1 MIDTQTPA
9 ELVSFHSAPPLV
21 TLDDARQRPG
31 SASNTGP
38 SLAHLIRIV
47 MRQKWKLL
55 AFIALAMMA
64 AVVLQF
70 TLTKLYEATAEV
82 KIDRHS
88 AQGVLGQEASQ
99 VSSVD
104 DMDQIITT
112 QVELAQ
118 SDPVLRPVAEE
129 YKLLDQEHQLKGL
142 DALET
147 KRKRAAPIEL
157 KRLKVSRPPNTYLIR
172 ISYRAASPEVASQV
186 ANGIAASLVLHSN
199 NSANRPYAEISALIA
214 KHMAELRARMDRSAR
229 LLVQY
234 EKDLNMVDTEQHTTI
249 LTARLEQLNTEFTTA
264 QTDRLRKE
272 AIMRAVTSAPSVAAA
287 RAAEADNQR
296 SLLTD
301 SLQRVDVARQ
311 QFATARAYYG
321 ENHPEYI
328 KARDQLNEALAEV
341 DTARTG
347 TSDKATADYVQ
358 ALEREKKLQTMLDE
372 TKREV
377 NDQKQQ
383 VIEYE
388 QLKSDAERDKATY
401 DDLSKRNQEAD
412 VNDHFRDATVQLVAS
427 ARPPFLPIF
436 PNLPIDLAV
445 AFILSAVLGV
455 LAVILA
461 DSLDNTFSEPEEVAA
476 RFKLDILSSIP
487 AVRRLPPIRS
497 IGNTILPVETE
508 GRNAELIMLFGEAV
522 RILRNSIGLMSFE
535 RPIHTL
541 LMTSANPSEGKSTA
555 SAHLAL
561 SCAQVGKKVL
571 LIDAD
576 MRRPTVHKQFA
587 INCET
592 GLSEALPGSVAVNDA
607 IVQIEGTSLYVLP
620 AGPVTHMASDLISMG
635 FASILAKLVRDFDL
649 IIIDGPPMLG
659 LAEAQEIASMVDSV
673 LLVAKSGSTTGKA
686 VADAI
691 AGLMRVRANIL
702 GVVMNQ
708 VKASRSSYGYHYG
721 YALADGSGPSNG
733 KRA

>member
-9 ELVSFHSAPPLV
+9 ELVSFHATTPLV
-21 TLDDARQRPG
+21 TLEDVRQRPG
-31 SASNTGP
+31 SANNSGP

-47 MRQKWKLL
+47 TRQKWKLL

-129 YKLLDQEHQLKGL
+129 YKLLDRENQLKGL
-142 DALET
+142 DAQEM
-147 KRKRAAPIEL
+147 KRKRAAPIDL
-157 KRLKVSRPPNTYLIR
+157 KRLKVTRPPNTYLIR
-172 ISYRAASPEVASQV
+172 ISYRAASPEIASQV

-199 NSANRPYAEISALIA
+199 NSANRPYAEIAALIA
-214 KHMAELRARMDRSAR
+214 RHMVELRARMDRSSR
-229 LLVQY
+229 MLVQY
-234 EKDLNMVDTEQHTTI
+234 EKDLNMVDPEQHTTI
-249 LTARLEQLNTEFTTA
+249 LTARLEQLNTEYTAA

-272 AIMRAVTSAPSVAAA
+272 AIMRAVTSAPSVASA

-311 QFATARAYYG
+311 QFSAARSYYG
-321 ENHPEYI
+321 ENHPEYV
-328 KARDQLNEALAEV
+328 KARDQLTEALAEV
-341 DTARTG
+341 DVARSG
-347 TSDKATADYVQ
+347 TSDKVTADYVQ
-358 ALEREKKLQTMLDE
+358 ALEREKKLQAMVDQ

-377 NDQKQQ
+377 NDQKQL

-445 AFILSAVLGV
+445 AFMLSALLGI

-476 RFKLDILSSIP
+476 RFRLDILSSIP
-487 AVRRLPPIRS
+487 VRRLPPIRS

-541 LMTSANPSEGKSTA
+541 LMTSANPAEGKSTA

-576 MRRPTVHKQFA
+576 MRRPTVHKQFSLS
-587 INCET
+587 CET

-620 AGPVTHMASDLISMG
+620 AGPVTNLASDLISMG

-691 AGLMRVRANIL
+691 GALQRVRANVL
-702 GVVMNQ
+702 GIVMNQ

-721 YALADGSGPSNG
+721 YALAEGSNASRG